1 MPKLSDFDFDQLNF
15 ETDSIQVLSISH
27 SDKDFV
33 FPLTRA
39 PINFSV
45 WRSDGVF
52 SHRWGVNT
60 NNKGDAYIYRRDNPN
75 AEKVSLHASGR
86 QHISMSSETAKHV
99 SGQSRFGPVWS
110 EPEFEQDAIAS
121 FSLLFPAV
129 GGGKSPEPS
138 ESTKDELII
147 VGHREKMVVVSFFI
161 VDSTKNMRGRIP
173 HFALGQLPSQ
183 TGKTLHVITWKEDQN
198 NFLDRI
204 RDVFPEISMQVSEL
218 NTGEGDIDLCL
229 MGYRGSNSAFL
240 VNVPVHYRPPSE
252 TG

>member
-1 MPKLSDFDFDQLNF
+1 MPNPSEFDSDQLDF
-15 ETDSIQVLSISH
+15 ETDSMQVLSVSYR
-27 SDKDFV
+27 DEDVV

-52 SHRWGVNT
+52 SHHWGVTT
-60 NNKGDAYIYRRDNPN
+60 NNKGDAYVYRRDNPN

-86 QHISMSSETAKHV
+86 QHISMSSETAKRI
-99 SGQSRFGPVWS
+99 GGESRFGPVWS

-138 ESTKDELII
+138 RSTKDELII

-161 VDSTKNMRGRIP
+161 VDSRTNMRGRMP
-173 HFALGQLPSQ
+173 NFALGQLPLQ
-183 TGKTLHVITWKEDQN
+183 PGKTLHVITWKEDQR

-204 RDVFPEISMQVSEL
+204 RDVFPEISTKVYEMKL
-218 NTGEGDIDLCL
+218 GEGDIDLCL
-229 MGYRGSNSAFL
+229 MGYLRSNSAFM

-252 TG
+252 SG